1 MSGHI
6 FFADEY
12 YGYDD
17 ALYTSIRLLKL
28 MTNNQNLDEFVTSLP
43 KTFVSPE
50 IKINCSDKTKFDI
63 IDRITKKAMKDYTKN
78 NVITLDGVRVKN
90 ENGWWLI
97 RASNT
102 EAALV
107 VRFEG
112 KSEKSKEEL
121 SKEVQSRLNTEGLTW
136 IYNQ

>member
-1 MSGHI
+1 
-6 FFADEY
+6 
-12 YGYDD
+12 
-17 ALYTSIRLLKL
+17 
-28 MTNNQNLDEFVTSLP
+28 
-43 KTFVSPE
+43 
-50 IKINCSDKTKFDI
+50 
-63 IDRITKKAMKDYTKN
+63 MKDYTKN

-121 SKEVQSRLNTEGLTW
+121 SIEVQSRLNTEGLTW

>member
-1 MSGHI
+1 
-6 FFADEY
+6 
-12 YGYDD
+12 
-17 ALYTSIRLLKL
+17 
-28 MTNNQNLDEFVTSLP
+28 
-43 KTFVSPE
+43 
-50 IKINCSDKTKFDI
+50 
-63 IDRITKKAMKDYTKN
+63 MKDYTKN

-107 VRFEG
+107 IRFEG

-121 SKEVQSRLNTEGLTW
+121 STEVQSRLNTEGLTW